1 MRERFQLLF
10 IFSLENRRLLYKS
23 NIVYK
28 KEPSSVCLV
37 LLRLMQEKINNPCKN
52 K

>member
-10 IFSLENRRLLYKS
+10 IFSLENKRLLYKS

-28 KEPSSVCLV
+28 KRTKLCMLGSTSFNA
-37 LLRLMQEKINNPCKN
+37 RKDK
-52 K
+52 